1 MALRLR
7 RGTNAERGLIT
18 PKAGELIYTTD
29 TKALYIGDGTTVG
42 GVIVQ
47 GAAGA
52 TTLNDLTDVT
62 LGSITNGQVLSYNAA
77 SSSWVASNQTSIA
90 FGKANAHTDISY
102 GPDNTA
108 YQGDILLHDGSN
120 WQAVAFLDSQTRIS
134 VVGADS
140 TLIVDHVN
148 SKLNGEL
155 TGNVIGNIK
164 GDVTNDNG
172 LVLNSTTKTLSGVK
186 LLANNGTTAYD
197 PTLRHFFGDFKGN
210 AQMDIYS
217 SDNSGIVKLLDHTAK
232 VLNDTD
238 ISGGNIMNKDSS
250 IIVDAQTSKVFA
262 ELTGNVIG
270 NVTGNTV
277 GFHTGDSKGSVFGDD
292 STLLVDGVNGR
303 FVGPVVSES
312 VQSRNVKLGSA
323 ADPNTIYLVQN
334 GTGSNFIISTEASA
348 GSVQIPRNTLI
359 GSSNV
364 AVGSKTVRIY
374 NDTATEGTIPVSIMH
389 AHNGTTGSSMGVLRA
404 RGTKAVP
411 LTVAIGD
418 TLGGFGTAGY
428 NGSAYKGAS
437 GIRSVVDQAPQSTH
451 IPASIQMYNTKSDG
465 TQQVVLSIGT
475 VDSTAA
481 FTGPV
486 KLPVFADDAARN
498 TAVSNAQN
506 GMIIYQ
512 TDVHKFKGY
521 ANGAWVDLH

>member
-29 TKALYIGDGTTVG
+29 TKALYIGDGTTIG

-47 GAAGA
+47 GASGA
-52 TTLNDLTDVT
+52 ESLNDLTDVNI
-62 LGSITNGQVLSYNAA
+62 GSIAEGQVLAYNSA
-77 SSSWVASNQTSIA
+77 SGTWTPSNQTAIA
-90 FGKANAHTDISY
+90 FGKADAHTDISY
-102 GPDNTA
+102 GADNTA
-108 YQGDILLHDGSN
+108 YLGDILLHDGAN

-134 VVGADS
+134 VVGSDS

-164 GDVTNDNG
+164 GNVTNDSG
-172 LVLNSTTKTLSGVK
+172 LVLDATNKTLSGVK
-186 LLANNGTTAYD
+186 LLANNSSTAYD
-197 PTLRHFFGDFKGN
+197 PTLRSFYGDFAGN
-210 AQMDIYS
+210 HQGDVFS
-217 SDNSGIVKLLDHTAK
+217 SASSGTVKLLDHVSK
-232 VLNDTD
+232 VLNDVD
-238 ISGGNIMNKDSS
+238 MSGGDIYNKDSS
-250 IIVDAQTSKVFA
+250 LIVDSQTSKVYA

-277 GFHTGDSKGSVFGDD
+277 GFHTGDSKGSVFADD
-292 STLLVDGVNGR
+292 SSVLVDAVNGKI
-303 FVGPVVSES
+303 VGDVVAND
-312 VQSRNVKLGSA
+312 VQGRNVKLGSA
-323 ADPNTIYLVQN
+323 ADPNTVYLVTN
-334 GTGSNFIISTEASA
+334 GSGSNFIISTENAA
-348 GSVQIPRNTLI
+348 GTVQIPRNTLI

-389 AHNGTTGSSMGVLRA
+389 AHNGTTGSTMGVLRA

-437 GIRSVVDQAPQSTH
+437 GIRSVVDQSPQSTH

-475 VDSTAA
+475 VDATAA

-486 KLPVFADDAARN
+486 KMPVFADDAART
-498 TAVSNAQN
+498 TAVTNAQN
-506 GMIIYQ
+506 GMIVYQ

-521 ANGAWVDLH
+521 ANGAWVDLN

>member
-29 TKALYIGDGTTVG
+29 TKALYIGDGTTAG

-52 TTLNDLTDVT
+52 VTLNDLTDVNI
-62 LGSITNGQVLSYNAA
+62 GSLTNGQVLAYQ
-77 SSSWVASNQTSIA
+77 SSSSKWIPTSQLSIA
-90 FGKANAHTDISY
+90 FGNADAHTDISY

-108 YQGDILLHDGSN
+108 YSGDMLLHDGSN
-120 WQAVAFLDSQTRIS
+120 WQAVQFLDSQNRIS
-134 VVGADS
+134 VVGSDS
-140 TLIVDHVN
+140 TLLVDHVN
-148 SKLNGEL
+148 SKFNGEL

-164 GDVTNDNG
+164 GNVTNDNG
-172 LVLNSTTKTLSGVK
+172 LVLNATTKTLSGVK
-186 LLANNGTTAYD
+186 LLANNGTPAYD
-197 PTLRHFFGDFKGN
+197 ADTRTFTGGFTGDLQG
-210 AQMDIYS
+210 DIYS
-217 SDNSGIVKLLDHTAK
+217 SDASGKVKLLDGNLR
-232 VLNDTD
+232 VLNDVD
-238 ISGGNIMNKDSS
+238 MSGGDIYNKDSS
-250 IIVDAQTSKVFA
+250 LIVDSQNSKVFA
-262 ELTGNVIG
+262 QLTGNVTG
-270 NVTGNTV
+270 DVTGNTT
-277 GFHTGDSKGSVFGDD
+277 GYHDGDSKGSVFGDD
-292 STLLVDGVNGR
+292 STLLVDSVNNKIVGVVESN
-303 FVGPVVSES
+303 S
-312 VQSRNVKLGSA
+312 VQSQNVKLGSA
-323 ADPNTIYLVQN
+323 SDPNMIYLLQN
-334 GTGSNFIISTEASA
+334 GVGSNFIVSTENAA
-348 GSVQIPRNTLI
+348 GTVQIPRNTLI

-364 AVGSKTVRIY
+364 SVGSKTVRIY
-374 NDTATEGTIPVSIMH
+374 NDQATEGTIPVSIMH
-389 AHNGTTGSSMGVLRA
+389 AANSSFGSNMGILRA
-404 RGTKAVP
+404 RGTKAAP

-418 TLGGFGTAGY
+418 VLGGFATAAY

-437 GIRSVVDQAPQSTH
+437 GIRSVVDQTPVSTH
-451 IPASIQMYNTKSDG
+451 VPASIQLYNTTASG
-465 TQQVVLSIGT
+465 QNVVLSIGT

-521 ANGAWVDLH
+521 ANGAWIDLN